1 MAHPHK
7 FFFFPAT
14 TLHCNASKVPKQQI
28 GKLYI
33 ILLLSLLAK
42 TVLCFFVLKQHVQR
56 DTLDYFEQADILLA
70 GGYKNYF
77 PNGYP
82 FLIAVS
88 KALAGQQYINMLLWI
103 NILMS
108 CTAVYFIYA
117 IAQALTDNERI
128 SLMAAFLLAFFPT
141 QLNYIRWILSEVPS
155 TFFLI
160 GFFFFYLRKQ
170 WLPSGL
176 FIACATL
183 IRTEFSIVLPIIVF
197 YELFALKKIRFALA
211 LGFIIPLL
219 LTAFYCYQKTGKF
232 SLSGHG
238 KVNILYSITA
248 SGSYVDWMYEDKHPE
263 VKTSAQA
270 LTMYFAR
277 IKKNPV
283 DYIKSRVAN
292 YWELWGFF
300 PSSSDGNRK
309 LPARIMIG
317 CINFFLLVFGL
328 LGWWKI
334 RKNYYAAILLIPFCI
349 ITIVHTLL
357 VALPRYTYAAEPFMI
372 LFSSVFIFSQ
382 LRQVTSKNKK

>member
-1 MAHPHK
+1 MAHPQK
-7 FFFFPAT
+7 YLFFPAT
-14 TLHCNASKVPKQQI
+14 SLHNNANQAPKQQVRL
-28 GKLYI
+28 LYI
-33 ILLLSLLAK
+33 IILLSLLAK

-82 FLIAVS
+82 FLIAAS
-88 KALAGQQYINMLLWI
+88 KAIAGQYYIGMLLWI

-108 CTAVYFIYA
+108 CIAVYFIYA
-117 IAQALTDNERI
+117 IAQALTGNGRTA
-128 SLMAAFLLAFFPT
+128 LLAAVLLAFFPT
-141 QLNYIRWILSEVPS
+141 QLNYVRWILSEVPS

-160 GFFFFYLRKQ
+160 GFFFFYIRQQ
-170 WLPSGL
+170 WLLSGL

-183 IRTEFSIVLPIIVF
+183 IRTEFGIVLPIILF
-197 YELFALKKIRFALA
+197 YELVFLKKIRTALMFSFF
-211 LGFIIPLL
+211 LPLFL
-219 LTAFYCYQKTGKF
+219 VGFYCYQKTGKF

-263 VKTSAQA
+263 IKTSAQA
-270 LTMYFAR
+270 MDMYIDR
-277 IKKNPV
+277 IKKDPAG
-283 DYIKSRVAN
+283 YIKSRAAN

-328 LGWWKI
+328 LGWWKY

-349 ITIVHTLL
+349 ITMVHTLL

-372 LFSSVFIFSQ
+372 LFAGIFLFSKLPQ
-382 LRQVTSKNKK
+382 LRTQNKK